1 MSLMLILLGSYLIG
15 SVSPSIILS
24 KAVKGVDIRTH
35 GSGNAGMTNAIRLL
49 GAKWGAVVA
58 IIDLLKGFLSSMV
71 VVSWIGSWMG
81 LGPFD
86 ETLVRILAGLAAVAG
101 HIWTVFFGFRGGKG
115 VLTVAGAVLGVA
127 PMEVGICL
135 VVFLLVFAITRIVSL
150 GSIIGA
156 GCFPIITFV
165 ERAFWKPDLS
175 PYLLGFSILACGII
189 LFTHRANIGRLLKGQ
204 EPAFGRKCQP
214 TDDRPANPS

>member
-86 ETLVRILAGLAAVAG
+86 
-101 HIWTVFFGFRGGKG
+101 
-115 VLTVAGAVLGVA
+115 
-127 PMEVGICL
+127 
-135 VVFLLVFAITRIVSL
+135 
-150 GSIIGA
+150 
-156 GCFPIITFV
+156 
-165 ERAFWKPDLS
+165 
-175 PYLLGFSILACGII
+175 
-189 LFTHRANIGRLLKGQ
+189 
-204 EPAFGRKCQP
+204 
-214 TDDRPANPS
+214 